1 MAEEELCTE
10 AELPSASQSWHK
22 SHRNLRNKP
31 GAPSHKKCPQGT
43 IFFFFLVIFSIQVND
58 LSIEQSEVELKE
70 NDAIDI
76 AIKNVTAV
84 FKGTLTYGYAGAWL

>member
-1 MAEEELCTE
+1 MPTG
-10 AELPSASQSWHK
+10 
-22 SHRNLRNKP
+22 NN
-31 GAPSHKKCPQGT
+31 
-43 IFFFFLVIFSIQVND
+43 FFFFLVIFSIQVND